1 MAHLETLQ
9 LCEIAFLDSWD
20 RLCLI
25 GVMNRFPVPALPI
38 AVHQL
43 MLVARVVDAR
53 PGEKIDVGVS
63 ITAPSGLSPSPDDPE
78 CIEIA
83 NLGEYV
89 MITLRQFPLHEEGE
103 YRFSLS
109 LTGTDTIS
117 LDIPVVLA
125 SRPVHAP
132 VH

>member
-9 LCEIAFLDSWD
+9 LCETAFLDSWD

-53 PGEKIDVGVS
+53 PGERIDVEVL

-89 MITLRQFPLHEEGE
+89 MITLRQFPLHEAGT

-109 LTGTDTIS
+109 LTGTSTIS